1 MYPVKSTDIT
11 TANNITDIILLIV
24 NTNILG
30 GVHGGGCDCLDEKWL
45 CMAVHGHTEAVGMCV
60 AGQTHTHEELR
71 EGG

>member
-30 GVHGGGCDCLDEKWL
+30 GVHGG
-45 CMAVHGHTEAVGMCV
+45 VVVGV
-60 AGQTHTHEELR
+60 TV
-71 EGG
+71 